1 MIIGWQGWRAMS
13 SDEIAYRHLLPFWVI
28 LKVAFRVFWEVPHVY
43 NELVIKKGRC
53 RPTLRRDA
61 VLYAKKAS
69 ALVGGKLMPAIAGEG
84 QKSYPDVLVV
94 TLLGGM

>member
-1 MIIGWQGWRAMS
+1 MS
-13 SDEIAYRHLLPFWVI
+13 SDETGYRHLLPFWVI
-28 LKVAFRVFWEVPHVY
+28 LKVAFRVFWEVPHGY

-61 VLYAKKAS
+61 VLYAKRAS

-84 QKSYPDVLVV
+84 QKSYQDVLVV